1 MPFSGLVLQESR
13 ATTTSDHRMHDA
25 VTSPIQTVPR
35 KLVVA
40 AAIVDDLSAPTQML
54 AARRQRPK
62 ELAGQWEFPG
72 GKVDPGETPT
82 QALHRELCEELGVVV
97 ELGREVPGPDR
108 VPGPS
113 RNVTT
118 CACGSLVLWKEHHFH
133 SSNMTS
139 CSGSQPRGSSPCR
152 GWKQMCASSS
162 TSHPTSSQQNRL
174 KRGLTQSRVVR
185 LRA

>member
-1 MPFSGLVLQESR
+1 
-13 ATTTSDHRMHDA
+13 MHDA

-108 VPGPS
+108 GAWTITE
-113 RNVTT
+113 RHDMR
-118 CACGSLVLWKEHHFH
+118 LWL
-133 SSNMTS
+133 
-139 CSGSQPRGSSPCR
+139 
-152 GWKQMCASSS
+152 A
-162 TSHPTSSQQNRL
+162 
-174 KRGLTQSRVVR
+174 RVVEGTPLPLIEHDELLWLPATR
-185 LRA
+185 FLTVPWLEADVRIVQHLASDIFATEPA